1 MTLFDLLNF
10 IAGLA
15 PIFAAIMIG
24 GKRAGILGI
33 AIGLILGAMIGVGT
47 FLLIRV
53 PIAKLLDRYTKDK
66 KPDNIWN
73 VLTVLLI
80 YLGLLVIAFFAT
92 SVSELA
98 VNAVLSLTMIS

>member
-15 PIFAAIMIG
+15 PIFIG
-24 GKRAGILGI
+24 VMVGAKAGILGI
-33 AIGLILGAMIGVGT
+33 AIGLVLGTIIGVGT

-53 PIAKLLDRYTKDK
+53 AIAKFLDRYTKDK

-73 VLTVLLI
+73 ILTVLLI

-92 SVSELA
+92 FVSEFV
-98 VNAVLSLTMIS
+98 VNAVLSLIMIS